1 MKKLLL
7 FLCCIIFAVIG
18 VLGFNKERLLFFPKF
33 FYTNIEAITNG
44 ENTQGVAER
53 ILSQTAGEGIETVD
67 GERWKVKYIDTK
79 TVDCIGKGTIYC
91 KKDETVRAITEK
103 IVKVTDVR

>member
-1 MKKLLL
+1 MKKVLL
-7 FLCCIIFAVIG
+7 FLCCILFVVIS
-18 VLGFNKERLLFFPKF
+18 VLGFDKEKLFFFPKF
-33 FYTNIEAITNG
+33 ITNIEAITNG

-91 KKDETVRAITEK
+91 KKDEIVRAITEK

>member
-1 MKKLLL
+1 MKKVLL

-33 FYTNIEAITNG
+33 LYTNIEAITNG

-53 ILSQTAGEGIETVD
+53 ILS
-67 GERWKVKYIDTK
+67 
-79 TVDCIGKGTIYC
+79 
-91 KKDETVRAITEK
+91 
-103 IVKVTDVR
+103 

>member
-1 MKKLLL
+1 MKKIVL
-7 FLCCIIFAVIG
+7 FLCCILFVVIS
-18 VLGFNKERLLFFPKF
+18 VLGFDKEKLFFFPEF
-33 FYTNIEAITNG
+33 IYTNVEAMTDG
-44 ENTQGVAER
+44 ESTQGVAER

-91 KKDETVRAITEK
+91 KKDEIVRAITEK
-103 IVKVTDVR
+103 IVKVTDIR

>member
-1 MKKLLL
+1 MKKVLL
-7 FLCCIIFAVIG
+7 FLCCILFAIIG
-18 VLGFNKERLLFFPKF
+18 VLGFNKEKLLFFSKF
-33 FYTNIEAITNG
+33 MYTNLEAVTNG

-67 GERWKVKYIDTK
+67 GEKWQVKYIDTK

-91 KKDETVRAITEK
+91 KKDQIVRAITEK
-103 IVKVTDVR
+103 IAKVTEVR